1 MSLQSIPKAERS
13 FPDASAR
20 TALLAA
26 LIVFVAYYL
35 TAKIGFEFALQPGS
49 VSTLWMP
56 NSLLLAAMLMTERR
70 WWWLIIVAA
79 LPAHLASE
87 LQSGVPTTMV
97 FCWFVSNSVQ
107 ALLGAFCISY
117 FIKEGAVDF
126 ERIHDL
132 TIFLLFGAFL
142 APFLAS
148 FLDSALVQLNNLD
161 HRPYWEIWR
170 VRFLSNVLA
179 SLTLIPFV
187 IVWLRGGLGV
197 LRNASL
203 NRYIEAALLSAAFL
217 AVAFYVFNTQRGF
230 AEKTPSLLYWPLPFL
245 LWSTVRFG
253 LRGVTTSLVV
263 IMFLAIDGAT
273 RGAGPFVT
281 SSATDNAM
289 SIQMFLIVVSIPLI
303 VLASIIE
310 ERRRVEAT
318 ARENEER
325 LTLALNAAQMD
336 TWDWRIAEGR
346 LIWSEKTRNQFGLNS
361 TEAITPEIFFRLVH
375 PDDRESVEW
384 ATSRAVR
391 EGEPYEIEF
400 RMFANG
406 NTKWVLSKGTVL
418 CDEYGKP
425 ARMLG
430 IGIDITERKRAE
442 EALEK
447 INERNQAILRA
458 VPDMMFLLTRQGVY
472 LDYSA
477 REVDQLLVSP
487 SHFIGKNIREVLP
500 PDLAEKFIRILSD
513 LSTSDEPYVVEY
525 TLPMKGELRF
535 FEARLI
541 VAEGDNILTIVRDV
555 TEAHQAVDS
564 ARESQEKLLQSNK
577 QIRALAARLISA
589 QESERRRIALLLHD
603 DVSQNVAAFGL
614 SISRLKRKLPTSNE
628 ELLNELGQL
637 GSQAYDLTTQ
647 IRRLS
652 HQLHPEVL
660 EHLGL
665 VKALESHVTEFGC
678 EEHIETSFKA
688 DVKSEPLPIE
698 LSVCLYRVA
707 LEGLRNI
714 SRHSGAKSAEVLLK
728 ENHGF
733 LTLQISDSGLGF
745 DVERARRG
753 NGIGLASSE
762 ERIRLLQ
769 GSFEIRSDPQSGTT
783 MTARVPLMR

>member
-1 MSLQSIPKAERS
+1 MIPQSIPIARQP
-13 FPDASAR
+13 FGDRAFR
-20 TALLAA
+20 TALLTAI
-26 LIVFVAYYL
+26 IVFVTYYL

-56 NSLLLAAMLMTERR
+56 NSLLLAALLMIERR
-70 WWWLIIVAA
+70 WWWLIVAAA

-87 LQSGVPTTMV
+87 FQSGVPATMV

-107 ALLGAFCISY
+107 ALLAAFCITY
-117 FIKEGAVDF
+117 FIKEGTVYF
-126 ERIHDL
+126 ERIRDL
-132 TIFLLFGAFL
+132 SLFLLFGAFL
-142 APFLAS
+142 APFAAS
-148 FLDSALVQLNNLD
+148 FLDSALVQLNNWD

-187 IVWLRGGLGV
+187 LVWFRGGLGIILNAP
-197 LRNASL
+197 LR
-203 NRYIEAALLSAAFL
+203 RYLEAALLAAGFL
-217 AVAFYVFNTQRGF
+217 VVALYVFNTQRGF

-253 LRGVTTSLVV
+253 LRGVTTSLVF
-263 IMFLAIDGAT
+263 IMFVAIDGAT

-281 SSATDNAM
+281 SSALDNAM
-289 SIQMFLIVVSIPLI
+289 SIQMFLIVVSIPLM

-310 ERRRVEAT
+310 ERRKVEAA

-325 LTLALNAAQMD
+325 LMLALNAAQME
-336 TWDWRIAEGR
+336 TWDWRITDNR
-346 LIWSEKTRNQFGLNS
+346 LIWPDETRNGFGVKS
-361 TEAITPEIFFRLVH
+361 KEDISPETFFRLVH
-375 PDDRESVEW
+375 PEDREKVER
-384 ATSRAVR
+384 ATSSAVR
-391 EGEPYEIEF
+391 EGVPYEIEY
-400 RMFANG
+400 RMLADGETRWF
-406 NTKWVLSKGTVL
+406 LSKGTVL
-418 CDEYGKP
+418 RDELGRP

-430 IGIDITERKRAE
+430 IGIDITERKTAE

-447 INERNQAILRA
+447 INDRNQAILRA
-458 VPDMMFLLTRQGVY
+458 VPDMMFLLTRDGVY

-477 REVDQLLVSP
+477 REVDKLLVPP
-487 SHFIGKNIREVLP
+487 SDFIGKSIKEVMP
-500 PDLAEKFIRILSD
+500 RDLAESFIKILSE
-513 LSTSDEPYVVEY
+513 LSATDEPYVVEY
-525 TLPMKGELRF
+525 TLPMNGETKF

-541 VAEGDNILTIVRDV
+541 LAEGENVLTIVRDV
-555 TEAHQAVDS
+555 TEAHQAIDS
-564 ARESQEKLLQSNK
+564 ARESQEKVLQSNK

-589 QESERRRIALLLHD
+589 QESERRRISLLLHD
-603 DVSQNVAAFGL
+603 DVSQNVAALGL
-614 SISRLKRKLPTSNE
+614 SISRLKRKLPTSND
-628 ELLNELGQL
+628 ELLDELGQL

-665 VKALESHVTEFGC
+665 VKALESHVTEFGY

-688 DVKSEPLPIE
+688 DVRSEPLPID

-714 SRHSGAKSAEVLLK
+714 SRHSGAKSAEVILRETNGCLM
-728 ENHGF
+728 
-733 LTLQISDSGLGF
+733 LQVSDSGFGF

-769 GSFEIRSDPQSGTT
+769 GSFEIHSSPETGTI